1 MCNKT
6 SFKLR
11 LSNLNVIRIS
21 VTRPIADYWINI
33 GIEDSHY
40 QITHHFRARQILE
53 QKVDLLID

>member
-33 GIEDSHY
+33 SIEYSY
-40 QITHHFRARQILE
+40 YKINHHFRARQILE
-53 QKVDLLID
+53 QKVYLFID